1 MNMTDTMDGWAG
13 MVWHNAQ
20 RRLVST
26 RFSKWRK
33 GGLRRIVCFLVGC
46 FERHGFCFL
55 LFALFLN
62 VSYDTPLPWWSGCL
76 CFLRYHLGTNLVTDC
91 MCVIKEGNC
100 NFGFST
106 KCLNGDVV
114 VEIIHDFPHSA

>member
-1 MNMTDTMDGWAG
+1 MNMTDTMEGWAG
-13 MVWHNAQ
+13 TAWHNAQ

-55 LFALFLN
+55 RT
-62 VSYDTPLPWWSGCL
+62 VSQCL
-76 CFLRYHLGTNLVTDC
+76 L
-91 MCVIKEGNC
+91 
-100 NFGFST
+100 
-106 KCLNGDVV
+106 
-114 VEIIHDFPHSA
+114 

>member
-33 GGLRRIVCFLVGC
+33 GGFAT
-46 FERHGFCFL
+46 HSL
-55 LFALFLN
+55 LFGWLL
-62 VSYDTPLPWWSGCL
+62 
-76 CFLRYHLGTNLVTDC
+76 
-91 MCVIKEGNC
+91 
-100 NFGFST
+100 
-106 KCLNGDVV
+106 
-114 VEIIHDFPHSA
+114 